1 MNKNMLIALFV
12 ITITGCGGSSGGGD
26 EISSGEEATP
36 AEKITALEESGALPQ
51 LERSNSI
58 AGEDMDSDGIRDDI
72 EAFIDANYSAA
83 PQRAAVI
90 QSAKALQE
98 AILADVSDVIAV
110 KEINRKI
117 SRSDH
122 CIYSKFDGA
131 NDSKQPAQVSQEIES
146 LTKNTKE
153 RLLAYLAFSKALD
166 GTSWTTPEGDTCE

>member
-1 MNKNMLIALFV
+1 MLIALFI
-12 ITITGCGGSSGGGD
+12 ITITGCGGSGGGGNG
-26 EISSGEEATP
+26 EVSSDEEATP
-36 AEKITALEESGALPQ
+36 VRQITALEESGAIPQ

-58 AGEDMDSDGIRDDI
+58 AGEDMDSDGVRDDI
-72 EAFIDANYSAA
+72 EEFIDANYLAA

-98 AILADVSDVIAV
+98 AVLVDVSDVIAV

-122 CIYSKFDGA
+122 CIYSQFDGT

-146 LTKNTKE
+146 LTTNTKE